1 MLIPSICTYV
11 YTHLCPP
18 HPRICFFFCCFLFRF
33 AAVYFSRACVGLSVS
48 LSVCLTVDR
57 SVGLVG
63 GSYCQCFAMQ
73 MVCTVSCN
81 CHHCYNNANQE
92 SMRMQ
97 AINGV
102 LERNPAA
109 FDAKFKETE
118 VRSSVKCSMR
128 TPYVCSNLCLV
139 RVFR

>member
-1 MLIPSICTYV
+1 
-11 YTHLCPP
+11 
-18 HPRICFFFCCFLFRF
+18 
-33 AAVYFSRACVGLSVS
+33 
-48 LSVCLTVDR
+48 
-57 SVGLVG
+57 
-63 GSYCQCFAMQ
+63 MQ
-73 MVCTVSCN
+73 TVCTVACN

-118 VRSSVKCSMR
+118 VRSSVKRSIDA
-128 TPYVCSNLCLV
+128 
-139 RVFR
+139 

>member
-1 MLIPSICTYV
+1 M
-11 YTHLCPP
+11 
-18 HPRICFFFCCFLFRF
+18 
-33 AAVYFSRACVGLSVS
+33 RA
-48 LSVCLTVDR
+48 SVCLPVGVSVDR
-57 SVGLVG
+57 SVGWSVG

-73 MVCTVSCN
+73 TVCTVSCN

-92 SMRMQ
+92 SMRMK

-118 VRSSVKCSMR
+118 VR
-128 TPYVCSNLCLV
+128 
-139 RVFR
+139 